1 MSPNHFTPS
10 TVISSENSG
19 PDTKL
24 ITLRVVPHLIPARG
38 DHSPT
43 LFAPIW
49 SVYIKDDDI
58 QVERPYTPIQ
68 GIDDDGR
75 LIFWV
80 KKYPHGE
87 VGRWLHSKH
96 VGDQVELRGPLTTWA
111 WKEDEWDEVVMVSPL
126 FYVCRSQLRF
136 FAQMAGGTG
145 ITPFFQLFHSSIA
158 SKLPPPKTRFTLLL
172 SGKTPADLPPPEI
185 LQPLASYA
193 TSNPEQLRLHL
204 FVDSL
209 DNSPS
214 IPVHD
219 LPQVQVGR
227 INKAA
232 IQRCLGLE
240 SPASPWWRRVFS
252 SSSSKSSTTRKVLF
266 LVCGPDQ

>member
-126 FYVCRSQLRF
+126 FYVCRSPQVFCADGRWNRNH
-136 FAQMAGGTG
+136 A
-145 ITPFFQLFHSSIA
+145 
-158 SKLPPPKTRFTLLL
+158 LL
-172 SGKTPADLPPPEI
+172 STFP
-185 LQPLASYA
+185 
-193 TSNPEQLRLHL
+193 
-204 FVDSL
+204 FL
-209 DNSPS
+209 DR
-214 IPVHD
+214 
-219 LPQVQVGR
+219 Q
-227 INKAA
+227 
-232 IQRCLGLE
+232 
-240 SPASPWWRRVFS
+240 
-252 SSSSKSSTTRKVLF
+252 
-266 LVCGPDQ
+266 